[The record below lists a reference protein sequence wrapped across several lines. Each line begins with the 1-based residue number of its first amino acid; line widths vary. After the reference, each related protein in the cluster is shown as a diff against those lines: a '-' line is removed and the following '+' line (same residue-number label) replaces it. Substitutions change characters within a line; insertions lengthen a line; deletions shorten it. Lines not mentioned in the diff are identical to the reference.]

1 MKNQLTFAH
10 VTGALLDNKIKTYP
24 QHRLVRDLF
33 SLCLLDEAADYG
45 EASDDNITFSRWC
58 NGARPV
64 PVDILNKYKNDTGR
78 NQMITDFE
86 NKIIPNLI
94 NVSNARYLMED
105 MINNSRKIIG
115 ITKADELTAIDD
127 NATFFT
133 DVMLYAIL
141 SDHNIKNLYSP
152 DITDILL
159 SNRLPAVMKEFIG
172 RNDEIKKCGRLLA
185 SESVVFINGIA
196 GIGKSELA
204 KYYASRNKK
213 KYINIIY
220 LFYSGSLRKDIA
232 AMEFSDDTSD
242 MDEDA
247 LFDSHYQ
254 LLHSLH
260 QDSLVILDNFNV
272 LPKEDAFFKEFVKN
286 DFELLVTTRCEIK
299 QYASIKIK
307 EIASEKDLLQLFA
320 SHCPYSGNDTETVK
334 QIIREVHS
342 HTLTVVLSAL
352 SLAAGGLEPDEL
364 LHELKLCGLNITD
377 SEDVELYKDG
387 DYHDGLMIEHLR
399 ILMQISRLNAS
410 QSDIL
415 KDLSILPISG
425 VYKNY
430 FRNWLQLVSLHDI
443 NYLARYG
450 FITDDIENKKISLHP
465 LIQEII
471 YEELKPCIS
480 NCQTLVNSLHTIS
493 LMHGIEVR
501 KPDNT
506 IQAMISV
513 AENIINDNSA
523 CYLLFLQD
531 MFPYLEKY
539 SVRDYMSKLADRIS
553 YLMEQ
558 KHIDSPCDR
567 ALLLDYKAELAYMR
581 KDYDVAVKKREKAIH
596 LLENDTMNTMNQKRY
611 INLLSNLYNKC
622 ISCTKK
628 TDKATEALHKSFEI
642 RISYADTGI
651 IETHDTL
658 QQMLNLV
665 NMLILADD
673 LELAQLVL
681 NQYDTLVTA
690 NEGNNTLDYGC
701 CRLAAGI
708 ITLNEGKPVEAEKNL
723 LAAESIINAAMD
735 TSDSDSASSDTAIS
749 SYDNNV
755 SKNDY
760 LKSVYGY
767 LNNLY
772 ARWHKPE
779 KALEYKEK
787 WLNARNEQNKNITH
801 RNA

>member
-1 MKNQLTFAH
+1 MA
-10 VTGALLDNKIKTYP
+10 GALLDNKIKTYP

-33 SLCLLDEAADYG
+33 SLCLSDEASDYG
-45 EASDDNITFSRWC
+45 EASEDNITFSRWC

-242 MDEDA
+242 MYEDA

>member
-1 MKNQLTFAH
+1 MA
-10 VTGALLDNKIKTYP
+10 GALLDNKIKTYP

-33 SLCLLDEAADYG
+33 SLCLSDEASDYG
-45 EASDDNITFSRWC
+45 EASEDNITFSRWC

-320 SHCPYSGNDTETVK
+320 SHCPYSGNDIETVK

>member
-1 MKNQLTFAH
+1 MA
-10 VTGALLDNKIKTYP
+10 GALLDNKIKTYP

-33 SLCLLDEAADYG
+33 SLCLSDEASDYG
-45 EASDDNITFSRWC
+45 EASEDNITFSRWC
-58 NGARPV
+58 NGAKPV

-708 ITLNEGKPVEAEKNL
+708 IALNEGKPVEAEKNL

-749 SYDNNV
+749 SYDNYV

>member
-1 MKNQLTFAH
+1 MA
-10 VTGALLDNKIKTYP
+10 GALLDNKIKTYP

-33 SLCLLDEAADYG
+33 SLCLSDEASDYG
-45 EASDDNITFSRWC
+45 EASEDNITFSRWC

-159 SNRLPAVMKEFIG
+159 S
-172 RNDEIKKCGRLLA
+172 
-185 SESVVFINGIA
+185 
-196 GIGKSELA
+196 
-204 KYYASRNKK
+204 
-213 KYINIIY
+213 
-220 LFYSGSLRKDIA
+220 
-232 AMEFSDDTSD
+232 
-242 MDEDA
+242 
-247 LFDSHYQ
+247 
-254 LLHSLH
+254 
-260 QDSLVILDNFNV
+260 
-272 LPKEDAFFKEFVKN
+272 
-286 DFELLVTTRCEIK
+286 
-299 QYASIKIK
+299 KIK

-787 WLNARNEQNKNITH
+787 WLNAKNEQNKNITH

>member
-33 SLCLLDEAADYG
+33 SLCLSDEASDYG
-45 EASDDNITFSRWC
+45 EASEDNITFSRWC

-286 DFELLVTTRCEIK
+286 DFELLVTTRCEVK

-320 SHCPYSGNDTETVK
+320 SHCPYSDDDTETVK

>member
-1 MKNQLTFAH
+1 MA
-10 VTGALLDNKIKTYP
+10 GALLDNKIKTYP

-33 SLCLLDEAADYG
+33 SLCLSD
-45 EASDDNITFSRWC
+45 EASDYCEASEDNITFSRWC

>member
-1 MKNQLTFAH
+1 MA
-10 VTGALLDNKIKTYP
+10 GALLDNKIKTYP

-33 SLCLLDEAADYG
+33 SLCLSDEASDYG
-45 EASDDNITFSRWC
+45 EASEDNITFSRWC

>member
-1 MKNQLTFAH
+1 MA
-10 VTGALLDNKIKTYP
+10 GALLDNKIKTYP

-33 SLCLLDEAADYG
+33 SLCLSDEASDYG
-45 EASDDNITFSRWC
+45 EASEDNITFSRWC

-320 SHCPYSGNDTETVK
+320 SHCPYSDDDTETVK

>member
-1 MKNQLTFAH
+1 MA
-10 VTGALLDNKIKTYP
+10 GALLDNKIKTYP

-33 SLCLLDEAADYG
+33 SLCLSDEASDYG
-45 EASDDNITFSRWC
+45 EASEDNITFSRWC

-286 DFELLVTTRCEIK
+286 DFELLVTTRCEVK